1 MSLALV
7 TSGYFMLATISFLGM
22 GDIVTSD
29 SFEWLFN
36 NPKIVKA
43 SELVGRLMDDMVSHK
58 FEQKRGHVASAV
70 EYAAW
75 KNMVSLKKAK
85 TALTRQVDNAWK
97 DINEGLLKISTVP
110 SPLLIRVLNLSR
122 VIEVLYEENNK
133 Q

>member
-58 FEQKRGHVASAV
+58 V
-70 EYAAW
+70 
-75 KNMVSLKKAK
+75 
-85 TALTRQVDNAWK
+85 
-97 DINEGLLKISTVP
+97 
-110 SPLLIRVLNLSR
+110 RVC
-122 VIEVLYEENNK
+122 
-133 Q
+133 